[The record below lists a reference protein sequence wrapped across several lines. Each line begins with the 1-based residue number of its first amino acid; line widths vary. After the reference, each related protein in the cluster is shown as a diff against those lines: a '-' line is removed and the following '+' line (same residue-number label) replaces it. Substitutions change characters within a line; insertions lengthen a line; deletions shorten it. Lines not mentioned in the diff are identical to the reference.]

1 MLRITFLLLLVA
13 LAGGGV
19 LYYKVKTGEETILS
33 LKTKNSILE
42 DDLSEAKE
50 EINKLEE
57 ANARLEDRLD
67 QINALSRG
75 SHSSRSSHT
84 ASMASYEG
92 SYE

>member
-13 LAGGGV
+13 LVGGGV
-19 LYYKVKTGEETILS
+19 LYYKVKTQEETILS
-33 LKTKNSILE
+33 LKTQKSILE

-57 ANARLEDRLD
+57 ANDQLEDRLD

-75 SHSSRSSHT
+75 SHSSRSKPT
-84 ASMASYEG
+84 ASLASYKA
-92 SYE
+92 SFK